1 MNDINLQSIDG
12 ETTSVHS
19 SGQIKGANLSFV
31 SISENGVV
39 SGKLVIRGE
48 SLKGI
53 YVSSLTIHHG
63 NQITNIN
70 VNINTASEYYTIDNI
85 TLHSGFVSSD
95 GTMSIYILL
104 NGNNTFKSNTI
115 SVKLP
120 TKEQLNNIDINITHN
135 ETNPPSVLTD
145 NVTLSSSYLNYG
157 NIYYTLNGSIPSRT
171 NGTKYSGAFTVPNNV
186 ENNTIKIIQIC
197 SDISSDVITK
207 TIEHTK
213 EEDVPKRYKVPTIRQ
228 DGYYV
233 VVTNNYEIQDNDNL
247 RVELSERKYPYRVF
261 TADISKDVNEVRFNQ
276 FKADT
281 RCCARIVNK
290 DNASKDYS
298 LYSDE
303 IDFVY
308 PVTPPINIIKPIINS
323 YTKDVNGKTKYYISF
338 SKPEEETHDYT
349 KIYYT
354 LNDSIPDE
362 YSSIATINEE
372 IEIIPDLIV
381 KAYAYYFDIDR
392 NESYIS
398 DIATKQIVYKNDNP
412 YYTGYA
418 KPDLNNKVIKNYV
431 DIIYSRDIESTKS
444 LESIQYILNVINK
457 PFGTINLAEQAFA
470 RLENH
475 KDGRYSGDYLVL
487 YSDETYSGEIYINDK
502 GNNNIMDNYKYP
514 TFQKGHWEFNNFRN
528 GGTQLITADELAK
541 VYTNIPYVDNEGN
554 TIVATITLKDLYE
567 SFGITSTESGIA
579 LRSDNRSLIYG
590 KYIVARFIFNNDKKI
605 KLQNVTFI
613 TNNY

>member
-12 ETTSVHS
+12 ETTSIHS

-53 YVSSLTIHHG
+53 YVSSLTIHHS
-63 NQITNIN
+63 NQTTTIN

-85 TLHSGFVSSD
+85 TLHSGLVSSD

-120 TKEQLNNIDINITHN
+120 TKEQLNNIDINVTHN

-157 NIYYTLNGSIPSRT
+157 NIYYTLNDSIPSGT

-186 ENNTIKIIQIC
+186 GNNTIKIIQIC
-197 SDISSDVITK
+197 SDVSSDVITK

-298 LYSDE
+298 LYSNE

-323 YTKDVNGKTKYYISF
+323 YTKVVNGKTKYYISF
-338 SKPEEETHDYT
+338 FKPEEETHDYT

-362 YSSIATINEE
+362 YSSVTTINEE

-381 KAYAYYFDIDR
+381 KAYAYYFDVDR
-392 NESYIS
+392 NESYVS

-412 YYTGYA
+412 YYTGYV

-431 DIIYSRDIESTKS
+431 DIIYSRDVESTKS
-444 LESIQYILNVINK
+444 LESIQYILDVINK

-487 YSDETYSGEIYINDK
+487 YSDETYSGEININDK
-502 GNNNIMDNYKYP
+502 GDNNIMDNYKYP

>member
-12 ETTSVHS
+12 ETTSVHT

-63 NQITNIN
+63 NQTTTIN
-70 VNINTASEYYTIDNI
+70 VNINTASEYYIIDNI
-85 TLHSGFVSSD
+85 TLHSGLVSSN
-95 GTMSIYILL
+95 GIMSIYILL

-120 TKEQLNNIDINITHN
+120 TKEQLNNIDVNVKHN

-157 NIYYTLNGSIPSRT
+157 NIYYTLDGSTPSKT
-171 NGTKYSGAFTVPNNV
+171 NGTKYSGPFTIPNNV
-186 ENNTIKIIQIC
+186 GNNTIKIIQIC

-247 RVELSERKYPYRVF
+247 RIELSERKYPYRVF

-281 RCCARIVNK
+281 RCYARIVNK

-303 IDFVY
+303 IDFIY

-362 YSSIATINEE
+362 YSSVTTINEE

-381 KAYAYYFDIDR
+381 KAYAYYFDVDR
-392 NESYIS
+392 NESYVS

-412 YYTGYA
+412 YYTGYV

-431 DIIYSRDIESTKS
+431 DIIYSRDVESTKS
-444 LESIQYILNVINK
+444 LESIQYILDVINK

-487 YSDETYSGEIYINDK
+487 YSDETYSGEININDK
-502 GNNNIMDNYKYP
+502 GDNNIMDNYKYP

>member
-381 KAYAYYFDIDR
+381 KAYAYYFDVDR

-528 GGTQLITADELAK
+528 GGTQLITSDELAK

>member
-528 GGTQLITADELAK
+528 GGTQLITSDELAK

>member
-12 ETTSVHS
+12 ETSSVHS
-19 SGQIKGANLSFV
+19 NGKILSAGLSFLNITKEGNVNGKLIIRTNNLSGSYLKTMTIYHGGETQTLTVNEDLAPDYNVKEIFIHRGLK
-31 SISENGVV
+31 ST
-39 SGKLVIRGE
+39 SGTIK
-48 SLKGI
+48 I
-53 YVSSLTIHHG
+53 YISLTSQV
-63 NQITNIN
+63 NTIT
-70 VNINTASEYYTIDNI
+70 T
-85 TLHSGFVSSD
+85 
-95 GTMSIYILL
+95 
-104 NGNNTFKSNTI
+104 NTI

-120 TKEQLNNIDINITHN
+120 TKEQLNNIDVNVTHN
-135 ETNPPSVLTD
+135 ETNPPNVLTD

-157 NIYYTLNGSIPSRT
+157 NIYYTLDGSVPSET
-171 NGTKYSGAFTVPNNV
+171 NGTKYSGEFTVPNNV
-186 ENNTIKIIQIC
+186 GNNTIKIIQIC
-197 SDISSDVITK
+197 SDVSSNVITK
-207 TIEHTK
+207 TIEHAK

-247 RVELSERKYPYRVF
+247 RIELTERKYPYRVF
-261 TADISKDVNEVRFNQ
+261 TADISKDVNEVRFNP

-303 IDFVY
+303 IDFIY
-308 PVTPPINIIKPIINS
+308 PIAPIINIIKPIINS
-323 YTKDVNGKTKYYISF
+323 YTRVIDGKTKYYISF

-354 LNDSIPDE
+354 LNESIPDE

-381 KAYAYYFDIDR
+381 KAYAYYFDVDR

-398 DIATKQIVYKNDNP
+398 DIVTKQIVYKNDNP

-418 KPDLNNKVIKNYV
+418 KPDLDNKVIKNYV
-431 DIIYSRDIESTKS
+431 DIIYSRDVESTKC
-444 LESIQYILNVINK
+444 LESIQYILNVINN

-470 RLENH
+470 RLENR
-475 KDGRYSGDYLVL
+475 KDGRYSGDYLIL
-487 YSDETYSGEIYINDK
+487 YSDETYSGEIDINDK
-502 GNNNIMDNYKYP
+502 GDNNIMDNYKYP

-528 GGTQLITADELAK
+528 GGTQLITADELTK

-567 SFGITSTESGIA
+567 SFGITSTESGII

>member
-12 ETTSVHS
+12 ETTNVHS
-19 SGQIKGANLSFV
+19 GGQIKGANLSFV
-31 SISENGVV
+31 SISETGVV
-39 SGKLVIRGE
+39 SGKLVIKGE

-53 YVSSLTIHHG
+53 YVSNLIIHHG
-63 NQITNIN
+63 NQTTTIN
-70 VNINTASEYYTIDNI
+70 VNINTASEYYTIDKI
-85 TLHSGFVSSD
+85 TLHSGLVSSD
-95 GTMSIYILL
+95 GTISIYILL

-120 TKEQLNNIDINITHN
+120 TKERLNNLDINVTHN

-157 NIYYTLNGSIPSRT
+157 NIYYTLDGSTPSKT
-171 NGTKYSGAFTVPNNV
+171 NGTKYLGQFTVPNNV
-186 ENNTIKIIQIC
+186 GSNTIKIIQIC
-197 SDISSDVITK
+197 SDVSSDIITK
-207 TIEHTK
+207 IIEHSK
-213 EEDVPKRYKVPTIRQ
+213 EDVPKRYKVPTIHQ

-247 RVELSERKYPYRVF
+247 RIELLERQYPYRVF
-261 TADISKDVNEVRFNQ
+261 TADISKNVGEVRFNQ

-290 DNASKDYS
+290 DNAFKDYS

-303 IDFVY
+303 IDFIY

-323 YTKDVNGKTKYYISF
+323 YTKDINGKTKYYISF

-362 YSSIATINEE
+362 YSNVATINEE

-381 KAYAYYFDIDR
+381 KAYAYYFDVDR

-412 YYTGYA
+412 YYTGYV

-431 DIIYSRDIESTKS
+431 DIIYSRDVESTKS
-444 LESIQYILNVINK
+444 LESIQYILDVINK

-487 YSDETYSGEIYINDK
+487 YSDETYSGEIDINDK
-502 GNNNIMDNYKYP
+502 GDNNIMDNYKYP

-528 GGTQLITADELAK
+528 GGTQLINADELAK
-541 VYTNIPYVDNEGN
+541 VYTNIPYVDNKGN
-554 TIVATITLKDLYE
+554 TIVATITLEDLYK
-567 SFGITSTESGIA
+567 SFGITSTESGIV

>member
-12 ETTSVHS
+12 ETTNVHS
-19 SGQIKGANLSFV
+19 GGQIKGANLSFV
-31 SISENGVV
+31 SISETGVV
-39 SGKLVIRGE
+39 SGKLVIKGE

-53 YVSSLTIHHG
+53 YVSNLIIHHG
-63 NQITNIN
+63 NQTTTIN
-70 VNINTASEYYTIDNI
+70 VNINTASEYYIIDKI
-85 TLHSGFVSSD
+85 TLHSGLVSSD
-95 GTMSIYILL
+95 GTISIYILL

-120 TKEQLNNIDINITHN
+120 TKEQLNNLDINVTHN
-135 ETNPPSVLTD
+135 ETNPPIVLTD

-157 NIYYTLNGSIPSRT
+157 NIYYTLDGSTPSKT
-171 NGTKYSGAFTVPNNV
+171 NGTKYLGQFTVPNNV
-186 ENNTIKIIQIC
+186 GSNTIKIIQIYSDVS
-197 SDISSDVITK
+197 SDIITK
-207 TIEHTK
+207 IIEHSK
-213 EEDVPKRYKVPTIRQ
+213 EDVPKRYKVPTIRQ

-247 RVELSERKYPYRVF
+247 RIELLERQYPYRVF
-261 TADISKDVNEVRFNQ
+261 TADISKNVGEVRFNQ

-303 IDFVY
+303 IDFIY

-323 YTKDVNGKTKYYISF
+323 YTKDINGKTKYYISF

-362 YSSIATINEE
+362 YSNVATINEE

-381 KAYAYYFDIDR
+381 KAYAYYFDVDR

-418 KPDLNNKVIKNYV
+418 KPDLNDKVIKNYV
-431 DIIYSRDIESTKS
+431 DIIYSRDVESTKS
-444 LESIQYILNVINK
+444 LESIQYILDVINK

-487 YSDETYSGEIYINDK
+487 YSDETYSGEIDINDK
-502 GNNNIMDNYKYP
+502 GDNNIMDNYKYP

-554 TIVATITLKDLYE
+554 IIVATITLKDLYE